1 MSRIRPPALGST
13 TGATTLNKPDQEA
26 GPTRWFPS
34 LPRHL
39 PAIAIPVVALELFGL
54 VGCKNIEIGPPSSP
68 SCCHG
73 GGR

>member
-1 MSRIRPPALGST
+1 MSRSSSRSSMLEG
-13 TGATTLNKPDQEA
+13 TGTPTRKA
-26 GPTRWFPS
+26 GPMDWFPS

-39 PAIAIPVVALELFGL
+39 PAIAIPLVALALFGL
-54 VGCKNIEIGPPSSP
+54 AGCKDIKIGPPSFP